1 MLVRRP
7 ILALSAV
14 AASAAAGAILIWAA
28 YALRPGFTLEMDR
41 PMPAIVSGFHGPER
55 VDRETFAWTRR
66 EATMRL
72 PGLDRRR
79 PWDCVIRLRGGR
91 QDVST
96 LPEAIIAVDGIVTG
110 RHETGNDFSDLGVQ
124 LPESG
129 SNGAVITLTASSTF
143 IPGGGDKREL
153 GVYVD
158 RWSCSPSSGFLPVA
172 PWSVMKAAAIGAG
185 AFALVLI
192 VMGASPIA
200 LAAGI
205 LSLGALQAVPLVS
218 GLGSF
223 GAFAWPPQWVAVS
236 LAALLWV
243 TFGALSRI
251 LGRPVSN
258 AGRVALFFT
267 VAVLYLKLVMLF
279 HPAKPI
285 VDIVFHAHRLQ
296 WVLDGRYYFTQP
308 LPSGVVFPYAIG
320 LYVFAAPW
328 TILTSDFES
337 LLRVIVTIAE
347 AAGGLC
353 VYLLV
358 ARCWSDRTVAVTATV
373 LYALVPRT
381 FEIVG
386 NANMTNAFG
395 QSMALSVLTAAT
407 LSALSW
413 GRWTS
418 WARFTA
424 LLAFALLC
432 HISTFMLLGSIVGV
446 LTLLYWFAGDR
457 AWRSHA
463 LSMGAAL
470 MVGAVLAIAVYYAH
484 FGDAYRSAA
493 KVRAAPA
500 ATSATGSPVAAA
512 AFPKKVADAAR
523 LSVQAVGWPIALLAV
538 PGVWAWRRRGWRDR
552 LGLAVAALSI
562 TFGLFTLSVVL
573 SPVNQSF
580 QRYAAEFISR
590 VTLATY
596 PAMVIWAA
604 LGAVW
609 AWRSGSLGRLAGGVL
624 MVAACAVG
632 FDAWVEWIR

>member
-1 MLVRRP
+1 MFARRP

-14 AASAAAGAILIWAA
+14 AASAAAGATLVWAA
-28 YALRPGFTLEMDR
+28 YAFGPGFTLEMDR
-41 PMPAIVSGFHGPER
+41 PMPAIVSGFHGVER
-55 VDRETFAWTRR
+55 VNRETFAWTRR

-72 PGLDRRR
+72 PGLDRRQ
-79 PWDCVIRLRGGR
+79 PWDCTIRLRGGR

-96 LPEAIIAVDGIVTG
+96 LPEAIISVDGIVTL
-110 RHETGNDFSDLGVQ
+110 RHQTGNDFSDPAWR
-124 LPESG
+124 LPESA
-129 SNGAVITLTASSTF
+129 SNGAVITLTASNTF

-153 GVYVD
+153 GLYVD
-158 RWSCSPSSGFLPVA
+158 RWSCTPLSGFVPFPPGPV
-172 PWSVMKAAAIGAG
+172 MQAAAIAAG

-192 VMGASPIA
+192 VMGASPIV

-205 LSLGALQAVPLVS
+205 TTLGALQAVPLVS

-223 GAFAWPPQWVAVS
+223 GAFALPPAWVAVT
-236 LAALLWV
+236 LAAGLWV
-243 TFGALSRI
+243 TSGVLSRL
-251 LGRPVSN
+251 LGRPVST
-258 AGRVALFFT
+258 AGRVALFVT
-267 VAVLYLKLVMLF
+267 VAALYLKLLMLF

-308 LPSGVVFPYAIG
+308 MPSGVVFPYAIG

-328 TILTSDFES
+328 TVLTSDFES
-337 LLRVIVTIAE
+337 LLRVIVTTAE
-347 AAGGLC
+347 AAGALC

-358 ARCWSDRTVAVTATV
+358 ARCWGDRTVAATATV

-395 QSMALSVLTAAT
+395 QSVALAVLTAAT
-407 LSALSW
+407 LWALSW
-413 GRWTS
+413 GRWTL
-418 WARFTA
+418 WAGFTA

-432 HISTFMLLGSIVGV
+432 HISTFMLLGAIVGV
-446 LTLLYWFAGDR
+446 LTVLYWVAGDQTL
-457 AWRSHA
+457 RSHA
-463 LSMGAAL
+463 LSTGTALIVAA
-470 MVGAVLAIAVYYAH
+470 ALAIALYYAH

-500 ATSATGSPVAAA
+500 ATSATGSPVAPA

-538 PGVWAWRRRGWRDR
+538 PGVWVWRRRGWRDR
-552 LGLAVAALSI
+552 LGLAVSALAI
-562 TFGLFTLSVVL
+562 TFGLFTLVVVL

-609 AWRSGSLGRLAGGVL
+609 AWRTGPAGRLAGGAL
-624 MVAACAVG
+624 MVAACVVG

>member
-1 MLVRRP
+1 MFVRRP
-7 ILALSAV
+7 ILALGAIALSGV
-14 AASAAAGAILIWAA
+14 AGAMLLWAA
-28 YALRPGFTLEMDR
+28 YVLRPGFTIEMDR
-41 PMPAIVSGFHGPER
+41 PMPAIASGFYGVER
-55 VDRETFAWTRR
+55 VNRETFAWTRR
-66 EATMRL
+66 EATIRL

-79 PWDCVIRLRGGR
+79 PWDCSVRLRGGR

-96 LPEAIIAVDGIVTG
+96 LPGAIVSVDGIVTV
-110 RHETGNDFSDLGVQ
+110 RHQTGNDFSDLALQ
-124 LPESG
+124 LPESAP
-129 SNGAVITLTASSTF
+129 NGAVITLTASSTF
-143 IPGGGDKREL
+143 VPGGGDKREL

-158 RWSCSPSSGFLPVA
+158 RVSCSPSPGFVPF
-172 PWSVMKAAAIGAG
+172 PPGPVMKAAAIGAG

-192 VMGASPIA
+192 VMGASPIV

-205 LSLGALQAVPLVS
+205 MSLAALQAVPLVS
-218 GLGSF
+218 GLGPF
-223 GAFAWPPQWVAVS
+223 GAFAWPPQWVAVT
-236 LAALLWV
+236 LAALLWATYGV
-243 TFGALSRI
+243 LSRV
-251 LGRPVSN
+251 LGRPVST
-258 AGRVALFFT
+258 AGRVALFIT

-279 HPAKPI
+279 HPDKPI

-328 TILTSDFES
+328 TIFTSDFES

-358 ARCWSDRTVAVTATV
+358 ARCWGDRTIAATATT

-395 QSMALSVLTAAT
+395 QSVALAVLTAAT
-407 LSALSW
+407 LWALPW
-413 GRWTS
+413 GRWTL
-418 WARFTA
+418 WAAFTA
-424 LLAFALLC
+424 LLTFALLC
-432 HISTFMLLGSIVGV
+432 HISTLTLLGAIVGV
-446 LTLLYWFAGDR
+446 LVLLYWFAGDR
-457 AWRSHA
+457 ALRGHA

-470 MVGAVLAIAVYYAH
+470 MVAAVLAIAIYYAH

-493 KVRAAPA
+493 RVRAAPS

-538 PGVWAWRRRGWRDR
+538 PGVLAWRRRGWRDR
-552 LGLAVAALSI
+552 LGLAVAALAI
-562 TFGLFTLSVVL
+562 TIALFTSSVVL
-573 SPVNQSF
+573 APVNQSF

-609 AWRSGSLGRLAGGVL
+609 AWREGLVARVAGGAL
-624 MVAACAVG
+624 MVAACIVG
-632 FDAWVEWIR
+632 FDAWIEWIR